1 MQTNVQLDSNAA
13 HHIKRDHLTIE
24 VSVYFSVFVH
34 SISVIHIS
42 GD

>member
-13 HHIKRDHLTIE
+13 SHIKRDHLTIE
-24 VSVYFSVFVH
+24 VSVYFYVFLYL
-34 SISVIHIS
+34 ISVIHIS

>member
-13 HHIKRDHLTIE
+13 NHIKRDHLTIE
-24 VSVYFSVFVH
+24 VSAYFSVFVH
-34 SISVIHIS
+34 LISVIHIS